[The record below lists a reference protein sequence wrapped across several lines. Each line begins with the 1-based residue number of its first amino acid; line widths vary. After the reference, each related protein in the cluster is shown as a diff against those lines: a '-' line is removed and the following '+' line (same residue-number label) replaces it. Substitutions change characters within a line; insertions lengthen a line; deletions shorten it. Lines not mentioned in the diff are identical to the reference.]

1 MESRQVVRML
11 NVYSSKTVSKARQLH
26 RTAATFVHPPS
37 HEGWCGGGWEPATIM
52 RIRSSDWLEKMAVPE
67 TRQSG
72 NSGTAVLLAQGT
84 VFIGDMTTVRCR
96 QVLGRTG
103 REH

>member
-1 MESRQVVRML
+1 VESRQVVRML
-11 NVYSSKTVSKARQLH
+11 NVYSSKTVYK
-26 RTAATFVHPPS
+26 
-37 HEGWCGGGWEPATIM
+37 GWCGGGWEPATVM